1 MAPTIIISRTTGTR
15 ALLAALFAVVV
26 LLVSRTAKKALAA
39 LKLAKVWLITPH
51 RYDDGDGGVI
61 EWTGAQVVAFGF
73 AVCAGCLLASIDF

>member
-61 EWTGAQVVAFGF
+61 EWTGWQYIGFGTLVCVV
-73 AVCAGCLLASIDF
+73 CLLLCVRI